1 MAATERRNE
10 GIESGSESAE
20 VKFLDKHNASG
31 DSRGEY
37 GYGLRLA
44 SQPATVALAS
54 PPFPPFSSS
63 CSFSSGLLSYFFFSR
78 HSPLTRFHSCV
89 SKKRTFAVVCVR
101 TKETSQ
107 CYFSAIVFVY
117 MRAHPF
123 LAWECVEEEKKRGG
137 RTRTGWD
144 GSLRGTMHRPRLLLF
159 CKMSCRITPDNDIA
173 NWSVCRFSL
182 DSFYF
187 FLSTSSVDRITPI
200 MVTFDTVEKG
210 RNFEITLHIYHTLN
224 DPWIFELE
232 ERVLLVGITFSKNEH
247 AKYGIEMTR
256 SESHLQ
262 TVQHRHRGCH
272 FVKSSKRCDTTTC
285 TRWIQKLVF
294 DKLFL
299 KWISTKRSNTV
310 LHTT

>member
-1 MAATERRNE
+1 MCAHQRDFTVLLQRDCIRVHARASVSRMRMCWRGKEE
-10 GIESGSESAE
+10 GRS
-20 VKFLDKHNASG
+20 
-31 DSRGEY
+31 
-37 GYGLRLA
+37 
-44 SQPATVALAS
+44 
-54 PPFPPFSSS
+54 
-63 CSFSSGLLSYFFFSR
+63 
-78 HSPLTRFHSCV
+78 
-89 SKKRTFAVVCVR
+89 
-101 TKETSQ
+101 
-107 CYFSAIVFVY
+107 
-117 MRAHPF
+117 
-123 LAWECVEEEKKRGG
+123 
-137 RTRTGWD
+137 TRTGWD

-182 DSFYF
+182 DSFCF

-200 MVTFDTVEKG
+200 MVTFDTVKKG

-232 ERVLLVGITFSKNEH
+232 KRVLLVGITFSKNKH

-272 FVKSSKRCDTTTC
+272 FVKSSKRCDDTTTC

-294 DKLFL
+294 DELFL
-299 KWISTKRSNTV
+299 KWIPTKRSIIPYYTRFNLASRYDQKIFETIEKTRSIKTRYTKDTRH
-310 LHTT
+310 LFSLSNHTHMEEWPTTPHSERPNISRCKNRLNRIKKESSQYSRLKKHVHRSLIS